1 MRMNIR
7 DYAREG
13 WDRLRLGWN
22 LRGIEHRNPILV
34 YQMGKVGSS
43 TVVQVLESL
52 RLPSPVLHLHTLQ
65 RHNLAQAISRQR
77 GSVRPRLHE
86 HLLVSGLLIPRLP
99 FPCRV
104 ITLTREPIARVISFV
119 FEDRWKKI
127 PDALRR
133 DGTIDV
139 ARARHVIEEMLRADN
154 GHADPTYWFEE
165 ELQAVFGMDVFSR
178 PFDRE
183 RGYMQLER
191 DEISLLVLRLED
203 LDRVLA
209 PALAHFLDVPAEKIR
224 PSSANVGARKG
235 YGATL
240 KEVKATLQ
248 LPDEL
253 LDRIYG
259 TRYAQHFYAEEAAL
273 LRSKW
278 ARREEAMAGK

>member
-1 MRMNIR
+1 MNIR

-65 RHNLAQAISRQR
+65 RHKLAQAISRQR
-77 GSVRPRLHE
+77 ESVRPRLHE
-86 HLLVSGLLIPRLP
+86 HLLISGLLIPRLP

-119 FEDRWKKI
+119 FEDRWKKM

-139 ARARHVIEEMLRADN
+139 ARARHVIEELLRADN

-183 RGYMQLER
+183 RGYVQLER

-248 LPDEL
+248 LPGEL

-259 TRYAQHFYAEEAAL
+259 TRYAQHFYAKEAAL

-278 ARREEAMAGK
+278 TRHKEVMAGK

>member
-1 MRMNIR
+1 M
-7 DYAREG
+7 
-13 WDRLRLGWN
+13 
-22 LRGIEHRNPILV
+22 
-34 YQMGKVGSS
+34 
-43 TVVQVLESL
+43 
-52 RLPSPVLHLHTLQ
+52 
-65 RHNLAQAISRQR
+65 
-77 GSVRPRLHE
+77 
-86 HLLVSGLLIPRLP
+86 
-99 FPCRV
+99 
-104 ITLTREPIARVISFV
+104 
-119 FEDRWKKI
+119 

-139 ARARHVIEEMLRADN
+139 ARARHVIEELLRADN

-183 RGYMQLER
+183 RGYVQLER

-248 LPDEL
+248 LPGEL

-259 TRYAQHFYAEEAAL
+259 TRYAQHFYAKEAAL

-278 ARREEAMAGK
+278 TRHKEVMAGK